1 MYKQDRIIEILD
13 RTEVSYDILDSE
25 RSCGKPIS
33 SVRNNLRFLFRE
45 IEQRNRNCS
54 YDRLRSTEFH
64 VAYYLKTKILL
75 LGLDSTFII
84 IFSKYIYIY
93 LHTYSSTTYHRLII
107 LLRNVVWKLSSVL
120 LFIILFMNWENF
132 EEVVRVCPLLWKI
145 LRYFVIVNKSD
156 ENHC

>member
-13 RTEVSYDILDSE
+13 RSEVSYDILDSE

-84 IFSKYIYIY
+84 KFSKYIYI
-93 LHTYSSTTYHRLII
+93 SILI
-107 LLRNVVWKLSSVL
+107 LQQ
-120 LFIILFMNWENF
+120 FII
-132 EEVVRVCPLLWKI
+132 V
-145 LRYFVIVNKSD
+145 
-156 ENHC
+156 